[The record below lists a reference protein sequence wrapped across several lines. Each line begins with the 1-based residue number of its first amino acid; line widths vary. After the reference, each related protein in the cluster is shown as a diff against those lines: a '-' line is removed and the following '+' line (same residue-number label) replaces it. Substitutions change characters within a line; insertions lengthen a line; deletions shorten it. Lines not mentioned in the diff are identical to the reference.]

1 MFSIHKNINNT
12 QICIYKNTTM
22 DHTNNDLVD
31 ADTSMLDEVSEVD
44 ETSITEQIDDLE
56 NTVTTTEIDQITLSL
71 LMNKNHYRKYVSQ
84 TNPEQHEA
92 ENQRISD
99 NRKYRSRIM
108 DLTSRLLDSPN
119 TQITTDVDQIFV
131 AYTKRLVQYFKMQ
144 DIEKLNRSHNGCYEN
159 DDEDEDVLF
168 GKMDETPSVAQSSSS
183 SFWGK
188 DKVVK
193 KGNLPMASY
202 DMRMFSKR

>member
-1 MFSIHKNINNT
+1 MD
-12 QICIYKNTTM
+12 QTTC
-22 DHTNNDLVD
+22 DQVVDD
-31 ADTSMLDEVSEVD
+31 ADTSMLEEVSEID
-44 ETSITEQIDDLE
+44 ETNIHEPIDNLE
-56 NTVTTTEIDQITLSL
+56 NTVTTAEIDQLTLSL

-84 TNPEQHEA
+84 TNPEQHEV

-99 NRKYRSRIM
+99 NRKYRSRIL
-108 DLTSRLLDSPN
+108 DLTSRLLDSPD

-144 DIEKLNRSHNGCYEN
+144 DIEKQNRSHNGCYES
-159 DDEDEDVLF
+159 DDKDEDVMF
-168 GKMDETPSVAQSSSS
+168 GDMDETPTAAQAPTS

-193 KGNLPMASY
+193 RGNLPVASY

>member
-1 MFSIHKNINNT
+1 
-12 QICIYKNTTM
+12 M
-22 DHTNNDLVD
+22 DNANDDHVDSHAD
-31 ADTSMLDEVSEVD
+31 ADTSMLDEVSEID
-44 ETSITEQIDDLE
+44 EANIDEPNDDLE
-56 NTVTTTEIDQITLSL
+56 NTVTTSEIDQLTLSL

-84 TNPEQHEA
+84 TNPEQHA
-92 ENQRISD
+92 VENQRISD

-108 DLTSRLLDSPN
+108 DLTSRLLDSPD

-144 DIEKLNRSHNGCYEN
+144 DIEKLNRSHNGCYES
-159 DDEDEDVLF
+159 DDKDEDVLF
-168 GKMDETPSVAQSSSS
+168 GNMDETPTEAQAPTS

-193 KGNLPMASY
+193 KGNLPVASY

>member
-1 MFSIHKNINNT
+1 MHDYVYIKRTIMDNT
-12 QICIYKNTTM
+12 
-22 DHTNNDLVD
+22 
-31 ADTSMLDEVSEVD
+31 DTLDEVSEVH
-44 ETSITEQIDDLE
+44 QQLDDLE
-56 NTVTTTEIDQITLSL
+56 NSVTTSEIDQLTLSL

-84 TNPEQHEA
+84 THPEQYEV
-92 ENQRISD
+92 ENQRIAD
-99 NRKYRSRIM
+99 NRKYRSRII
-108 DLTSRLLDSPN
+108 DLTSRLLDSPD

-144 DIEKLNRSHNGCYEN
+144 DLEKLNRSHNGCYETG
-159 DDEDEDVLF
+159 DDDEDVLF
-168 GKMDETPSVAQSSSS
+168 GNMDETPTADQTPTS

-193 KGNLPMASY
+193 KGNLPVASY

>member
-1 MFSIHKNINNT
+1 
-12 QICIYKNTTM
+12 M
-22 DHTNNDLVD
+22 DH
-31 ADTSMLDEVSEVD
+31 ADNASEDILDEVSEID
-44 ETSITEQIDDLE
+44 ETSVPEHIDDLE
-56 NTVTTTEIDQITLSL
+56 NTATTTEIDQLTLSL

-84 TNPEQHEA
+84 TNPAQHEA
-92 ENQRISD
+92 ENQRIAD

-108 DLTSRLLDSPN
+108 DLTSRLLDSPD

-144 DIEKLNRSHNGCYEN
+144 DVEKLNRSHNGCYEK

-168 GKMDETPSVAQSSSS
+168 GNMDETPTADQTCTA

-188 DKVVK
+188 DRVVK
-193 KGNLPMASY
+193 KGNLPVASY

>member
-1 MFSIHKNINNT
+1 
-12 QICIYKNTTM
+12 M
-22 DHTNNDLVD
+22 DHTSNDQVVD
-31 ADTSMLDEVSEVD
+31 DADTVADTSMLDEVSEID
-44 ETSITEQIDDLE
+44 ETSMRESIDYLE
-56 NTVTTTEIDQITLSL
+56 NTVTTTEIDQLTLSL

-84 TNPEQHEA
+84 TNPEQHEL

-99 NRKYRSRIM
+99 NRKYRSRIL
-108 DLTSRLLDSPN
+108 DLTSRLLDSPD

-144 DIEKLNRSHNGCYEN
+144 DIEKQNRSHNGCYEK
-159 DDEDEDVLF
+159 DDADEDVLF
-168 GKMDETPSVAQSSSS
+168 GNMDETPTAAQAPTS

-193 KGNLPMASY
+193 KGNLPVASY

>member
-1 MFSIHKNINNT
+1 
-12 QICIYKNTTM
+12 M
-22 DHTNNDLVD
+22 DHVD
-31 ADTSMLDEVSEVD
+31 ADTNMLDEVSEID
-44 ETSITEQIDDLE
+44 ETSRHEPNDDLE
-56 NTVTTTEIDQITLSL
+56 NTVTTSEIDQLTLSL

-84 TNPEQHEA
+84 TNPAQHEV
-92 ENQRISD
+92 ENQRIAD
-99 NRKYRSRIM
+99 NRKYRSRII
-108 DLTSRLLDSPN
+108 DLTSRLLDSPD

-144 DIEKLNRSHNGCYEN
+144 DVEKLNRTHNGCYEK
-159 DDEDEDVLF
+159 DDEDDDVLF
-168 GKMDETPSVAQSSSS
+168 GNMDEPPTEAQAPTS

-193 KGNLPMASY
+193 KGNLSVSSY

>member
-1 MFSIHKNINNT
+1 
-12 QICIYKNTTM
+12 M
-22 DHTNNDLVD
+22 DQVD
-31 ADTSMLDEVSEVD
+31 VDADAVADTSMLDEVSEID
-44 ETSITEQIDDLE
+44 ETSMRESIDYLE
-56 NTVTTTEIDQITLSL
+56 NTVTTSEIDQLTLSL

-84 TNPEQHEA
+84 TNPEQHA
-92 ENQRISD
+92 VENQRVAD
-99 NRKYRSRIM
+99 NRKYRSRILE
-108 DLTSRLLDSPN
+108 LTSRLLDSPD

-144 DIEKLNRSHNGCYEN
+144 DMEKHNRSHNGCYES
-159 DDEDEDVLF
+159 DDKDEDVMF
-168 GKMDETPSVAQSSSS
+168 GNMDETPTADHPPTS

-193 KGNLPMASY
+193 KGNLPVASY

>member
-1 MFSIHKNINNT
+1 
-12 QICIYKNTTM
+12 M
-22 DHTNNDLVD
+22 DQTNDDRDDADAV
-31 ADTSMLDEVSEVD
+31 ADTSMLDEASEID
-44 ETSITEQIDDLE
+44 ETSVYEPIDHLE
-56 NTVTTTEIDQITLSL
+56 NTVTTTEIDQLTLSL

-84 TNPEQHEA
+84 TNPEQHA
-92 ENQRISD
+92 VENQRISD
-99 NRKYRSRIM
+99 NRKYRSRIL
-108 DLTSRLLDSPN
+108 DLTSRLLDSPD

-144 DIEKLNRSHNGCYEN
+144 DIEKQNQSHNGCYEK

-168 GKMDETPSVAQSSSS
+168 GNMDETPTASQSATS

-188 DKVVK
+188 DRVVK
-193 KGNLPMASY
+193 KGNLSVASY

>member
-1 MFSIHKNINNT
+1 
-12 QICIYKNTTM
+12 M
-22 DHTNNDLVD
+22 DQTNDDHVDAD
-31 ADTSMLDEVSEVD
+31 ADTSMLDEVSDID
-44 ETSITEQIDDLE
+44 ETNIHEPNDDLE
-56 NTVTTTEIDQITLSL
+56 NTVTTSEIDQLTLSL

-84 TNPEQHEA
+84 TNPEQHEV
-92 ENQRISD
+92 ENQRISE
-99 NRKYRSRIM
+99 NRKYRSRIL
-108 DLTSRLLDSPN
+108 DLTSRLLDSPD

-144 DIEKLNRSHNGCYEN
+144 DMEKQNRSHNGCYEK

-168 GKMDETPSVAQSSSS
+168 GNMDETPTISQVPTS

-193 KGNLPMASY
+193 KGSLPVASY

>member
-1 MFSIHKNINNT
+1 
-12 QICIYKNTTM
+12 M
-22 DHTNNDLVD
+22 DNANDDHVDSHAD
-31 ADTSMLDEVSEVD
+31 ADTSMLDEVSEID
-44 ETSITEQIDDLE
+44 EANIDEPNDDLE
-56 NTVTTTEIDQITLSL
+56 NTVTTSEIDQLTLSL

-84 TNPEQHEA
+84 TNPEQHA
-92 ENQRISD
+92 VENQRITD
-99 NRKYRSRIM
+99 NRKYRSRIL
-108 DLTSRLLDSPN
+108 DLTSRLLDSPD

-144 DIEKLNRSHNGCYEN
+144 DIEKQNQSHNGCYEK

-168 GKMDETPSVAQSSSS
+168 GNMDETPTASQSATS

-188 DKVVK
+188 DRVVK
-193 KGNLPMASY
+193 KGNLSVASY

>member
-1 MFSIHKNINNT
+1 
-12 QICIYKNTTM
+12 M
-22 DHTNNDLVD
+22 DQTNDDHVD
-31 ADTSMLDEVSEVD
+31 AVADTSMLDEVSEID
-44 ETSITEQIDDLE
+44 ETNIHEPIDNLE
-56 NTVTTTEIDQITLSL
+56 NTVTTTEIDQLTLSL

-84 TNPEQHEA
+84 TNPEQHEV

-99 NRKYRSRIM
+99 NRKYRSRIL

-144 DIEKLNRSHNGCYEN
+144 DIEKQNRSHNGCYES

-168 GKMDETPSVAQSSSS
+168 GNMDETSSVSQSAST

-193 KGNLPMASY
+193 KGSLPVASY

>member
-12 QICIYKNTTM
+12 QLCIYKNTTM

-99 NRKYRSRIM
+99 NRKYRSRII

-193 KGNLPMASY
+193 KGNLHVASY

>member
-1 MFSIHKNINNT
+1 
-12 QICIYKNTTM
+12 M
-22 DHTNNDLVD
+22 DNANDDHVDSHAD
-31 ADTSMLDEVSEVD
+31 ADTSMLDEVSEID
-44 ETSITEQIDDLE
+44 ETNIDEPNDDLE
-56 NTVTTTEIDQITLSL
+56 NTVTTSEIDQLTLSL

-84 TNPEQHEA
+84 TNPEQHA
-92 ENQRISD
+92 VENQRISD

-108 DLTSRLLDSPN
+108 DLTSRLLDSPD

-144 DIEKLNRSHNGCYEN
+144 DIEKQNRSHNGCYEKG
-159 DDEDEDVLF
+159 DEDEDVLF
-168 GKMDETPSVAQSSSS
+168 GNMDEPPTEDQAPTS

-193 KGNLPMASY
+193 KGNLSVASY

>member
-12 QICIYKNTTM
+12 QICIYIERTIM
-22 DHTNNDLVD
+22 DHTVD
-31 ADTSMLDEVSEVD
+31 AVADTSMLDEASEID
-44 ETSITEQIDDLE
+44 ETNIHEPIDNLE
-56 NTVTTTEIDQITLSL
+56 NTVTAAEIDQLTLSL

-84 TNPEQHEA
+84 TNPEQHEV

-99 NRKYRSRIM
+99 NRKYRSRIL
-108 DLTSRLLDSPN
+108 DLTSRLLDSPD

-144 DIEKLNRSHNGCYEN
+144 DVEKQNRSHNGCYEK

-168 GKMDETPSVAQSSSS
+168 GNMDETPSVAQSSSS

-193 KGNLPMASY
+193 KGSLPVASY

>member
-1 MFSIHKNINNT
+1 
-12 QICIYKNTTM
+12 M
-22 DHTNNDLVD
+22 DHTDNDASED
-31 ADTSMLDEVSEVD
+31 ILDEVSVID
-44 ETSITEQIDDLE
+44 ETTMRESIDDLE
-56 NTVTTTEIDQITLSL
+56 NTVTTSEIDQLTLSL

-84 TNPEQHEA
+84 TNPAQHEV
-92 ENQRISD
+92 ENQRIAD

-108 DLTSRLLDSPN
+108 DLTSRLLDSPD

-144 DIEKLNRSHNGCYEN
+144 DVEKLNRSHNGCYEK

-168 GKMDETPSVAQSSSS
+168 GNMDETPTVSQTATS

-188 DKVVK
+188 DRVVK
-193 KGNLPMASY
+193 KGNLPVASY

>member
-1 MFSIHKNINNT
+1 
-12 QICIYKNTTM
+12 M
-22 DHTNNDLVD
+22 DQTNDDQVD
-31 ADTSMLDEVSEVD
+31 ADTSMLDEVSEID
-44 ETSITEQIDDLE
+44 ETNIHEPIDDLE
-56 NTVTTTEIDQITLSL
+56 NTVTTTEIDQLTLSL

-84 TNPEQHEA
+84 THPEQHA
-92 ENQRISD
+92 VENQRIAD
-99 NRKYRSRIM
+99 NRKYRSRII
-108 DLTSRLLDSPN
+108 DLTSRLLDSPD

-144 DIEKLNRSHNGCYEN
+144 DVEKQNQSHNGCYEK
-159 DDEDEDVLF
+159 DDDDEDVLF
-168 GKMDETPSVAQSSSS
+168 GNMDETPTISQAPTS

-193 KGNLPMASY
+193 KGNLPVASY

>member
-1 MFSIHKNINNT
+1 
-12 QICIYKNTTM
+12 M
-22 DHTNNDLVD
+22 DHIDNDHDDAV
-31 ADTSMLDEVSEVD
+31 ADTSMLDEASEID
-44 ETSITEQIDDLE
+44 DTSIRESIDDLE
-56 NTVTTTEIDQITLSL
+56 NTVTTSEIDQLTLSL

-84 TNPEQHEA
+84 TNPEQHEV
-92 ENQRISD
+92 ENQRIAD
-99 NRKYRSRIM
+99 NRKYRSRIL
-108 DLTSRLLDSPN
+108 DLTSRLLDSPD

-144 DIEKLNRSHNGCYEN
+144 DVEKLNRSHNGCYEK

-168 GKMDETPSVAQSSSS
+168 GNMDETPTTDKTPTS

-188 DKVVK
+188 DRVVK
-193 KGNLPMASY
+193 KGSLPVASY

>member
-1 MFSIHKNINNT
+1 
-12 QICIYKNTTM
+12 M
-22 DHTNNDLVD
+22 DNANDDHVDSHAD
-31 ADTSMLDEVSEVD
+31 ADTSTLDEVSEID
-44 ETSITEQIDDLE
+44 ETNIDEPNDDLE
-56 NTVTTTEIDQITLSL
+56 NTVTTSEIDQLTLSL

-84 TNPEQHEA
+84 TNPEQHA
-92 ENQRISD
+92 VENQRISD

-108 DLTSRLLDSPN
+108 DLTSRLLDSPD

-144 DIEKLNRSHNGCYEN
+144 DMEKQNRSHNGCYEK
-159 DDEDEDVLF
+159 DDPDEDVLF
-168 GKMDETPSVAQSSSS
+168 GNMDETPSADQTCTA

-188 DKVVK
+188 DRVVK
-193 KGNLPMASY
+193 KGNLPVASY

>member
-1 MFSIHKNINNT
+1 
-12 QICIYKNTTM
+12 M
-22 DHTNNDLVD
+22 DHANDDPVD
-31 ADTSMLDEVSEVD
+31 ADTSMLDEVSEID
-44 ETSITEQIDDLE
+44 ETNIRESIDYLE
-56 NTVTTTEIDQITLSL
+56 NTVTTTEIDQLTLSL

-84 TNPEQHEA
+84 TNPEQHEV
-92 ENQRISD
+92 ENQRIAD
-99 NRKYRSRIM
+99 NRKYRSRIL
-108 DLTSRLLDSPN
+108 DLTSRLLDSPD

-144 DIEKLNRSHNGCYEN
+144 DVEKQNRSHNGCYES
-159 DDEDEDVLF
+159 DDKDEDVLF
-168 GKMDETPSVAQSSSS
+168 GNMDEMPTAAQAPTS

-193 KGNLPMASY
+193 KGNLPVASY

>member
-12 QICIYKNTTM
+12 QLCIYKNTTM

-56 NTVTTTEIDQITLSL
+56 NTVTTSEIDQITLSL

-84 TNPEQHEA
+84 NNPEQHEA

-183 SFWGK
+183 FWGK

-193 KGNLPMASY
+193 KGNLPVASY

>member
-1 MFSIHKNINNT
+1 MFSIRKNINNT
-12 QICIYKNTTM
+12 QICIYIERTIM
-22 DHTNNDLVD
+22 DHTVD
-31 ADTSMLDEVSEVD
+31 AVADTSMLDEASEID
-44 ETSITEQIDDLE
+44 ETNIHEPIDNLE
-56 NTVTTTEIDQITLSL
+56 NTVTAAEIDQLTLSL

-84 TNPEQHEA
+84 TNPEQHEV

-99 NRKYRSRIM
+99 NRKYRSRIL
-108 DLTSRLLDSPN
+108 DLTSRLLDSPD

-144 DIEKLNRSHNGCYEN
+144 DVEKQNRSHNGCYEK

-168 GKMDETPSVAQSSSS
+168 GNMDETPSVAQSSSS

-193 KGNLPMASY
+193 KGSLPVASY

>member
-1 MFSIHKNINNT
+1 
-12 QICIYKNTTM
+12 M
-22 DHTNNDLVD
+22 DQTNDDRDDADAV
-31 ADTSMLDEVSEVD
+31 ADTSMLDEASEID
-44 ETSITEQIDDLE
+44 ETSVYEPIDHLE
-56 NTVTTTEIDQITLSL
+56 NTVTTTEIDQLTLSL

-84 TNPEQHEA
+84 TNPEQHA
-92 ENQRISD
+92 VENQRITD
-99 NRKYRSRIM
+99 NRKYRSRIL
-108 DLTSRLLDSPN
+108 DLTSRLLDSPD

-144 DIEKLNRSHNGCYEN
+144 DIEKQNQSHNGCYEK

-168 GKMDETPSVAQSSSS
+168 GNMDETPTASQSATS

-188 DKVVK
+188 DRVVK
-193 KGNLPMASY
+193 KGNLSVASY